1 MKKLLFVILALQITG
16 CTPED
21 KDMIFHYSVLK
32 ALDNGILEG
41 TITTGELKKHGDNG
55 LGTFN
60 ELNGEMIMLDHVV
73 YRISADGKILKPGDE
88 TLVPY
93 SIVSFFN
100 QDESLKM
107 EGQIDYPSLKAYI
120 EERLPSQN
128 LFYAFRIKGEFE
140 YIKCGGANK
149 QEKPYNKSLTEM
161 TANRPVFEEKNLSG
175 TLIGFWCP
183 AYIGDINS
191 IGFHLHFLS
200 DDHTIGGH
208 LMEFHARSL
217 DISYDVKSIYKIL
230 LPDTKD
236 FQQAHFRSE
245 KVNY

>member
-217 DISYDVKSIYKIL
+217 DISYDVKSVYKIL